1 MPTSKGR
8 STQAVISIASK
19 ANSKKKG
26 GNCGW
31 GALLRV
37 HSSKCNLKAVELL
50 SSRPISN
57 RLMNIARLGKQR
69 GYNLKFNWVHS
80 HTQAASMSRQTGKHP
95 GYMPVLSLLPPLWYV
110 YPVAASRFITN
121 FIYRVYLTPVSVL
134 SDVMRKIESR
144 NVS

>member
-1 MPTSKGR
+1 MVIRAERRTYHSDPQHTYPGFTGLFGSIISSEPLLCHGR
-8 STQAVISIASK
+8 
-19 ANSKKKG
+19 
-26 GNCGW
+26 
-31 GALLRV
+31 
-37 HSSKCNLKAVELL
+37 
-50 SSRPISN
+50 
-57 RLMNIARLGKQR
+57 
-69 GYNLKFNWVHS
+69 
-80 HTQAASMSRQTGKHP
+80 TGKHP